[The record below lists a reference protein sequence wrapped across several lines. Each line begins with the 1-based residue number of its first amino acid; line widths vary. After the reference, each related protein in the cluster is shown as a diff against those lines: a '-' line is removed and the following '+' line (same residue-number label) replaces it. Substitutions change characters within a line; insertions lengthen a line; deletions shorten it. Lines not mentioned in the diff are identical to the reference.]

1 MFFARKSPCALLFL
15 LLLTGSAVE
24 TVSSA
29 APPPSADSILVDS
42 PPAPFLGVPSA
53 PPETVVPAPTSTP
66 SDTAIAAIRRHAREL
81 YGRGVLL
88 EKQQAFSGAIVSYT
102 NAARTDPTLRG
113 PSFRIGRLYA
123 SRRQWDPAA
132 RAFREELRRNPD
144 DRAAARE
151 YALMLVELGD
161 TTRPVR
167 MLKDLT
173 RRAPSDPTS
182 WRALGF
188 TQARLQQY
196 ADAEKSLRGA
206 VALDAKYALAWR
218 DLGVVL
224 VAVERPREAREAY
237 RRAIAADPQE
247 GGAVLNLANL
257 ESEQG
262 EHARALQLYRTAERL
277 DTLQG
282 YAYRGQVRELV
293 ALGREAEAGDVWRR
307 WLTRTPFDT
316 DVRESAARHYLR
328 QRRPDVAVALARDGI
343 RIAPGASD
351 AWWLLGEMEA
361 QNGDTLAAMSAFF
374 TAQRRRPEGHPRA
387 ESSLTT
393 LRSQAS
399 AELRARFVADSTAQ
413 AIADTTRTRRR

>member
-1 MFFARKSPCALLFL
+1 MFNALRRSRGAVFLLFL
-15 LLLTGSAVE
+15 LTTCAMKTISY
-24 TVSSA
+24 A
-29 APPPSADSILVDS
+29 APAPSADSIRIDS
-42 PPAPFLGVPSA
+42 PPAPLLRAPAAPPDTAPSA
-53 PPETVVPAPTSTP
+53 PSPA
-66 SDTAIAAIRRHAREL
+66 DTAAQGIRKRAREI
-81 YGRGVLL
+81 YGRGMLL
-88 EKQQAFSGAIVSYT
+88 EEQRAFSGAIVSYT
-102 NAARTDPTLRG
+102 NAARMDPTLRG

-132 RAFREELRRNPD
+132 RAFREEMHRNPD

-173 RRAPSDPTS
+173 RRAPSDPTL

-196 ADAEKSLRGA
+196 AAAEKSLRGA

-237 RRAIAADPQE
+237 RRAVAADPRD

-262 EHARALQLYRTAERL
+262 EHTRALELYRTAERL

-293 ALGREAEAGDVWRR
+293 ALGREADAGDVWRR
-307 WLTRTPFDT
+307 WLTRASFDT
-316 DVRESAARHYLR
+316 EVRESAARHFLR
-328 QRRPDVAVALARDGI
+328 QRRPDVALAIARDGI
-343 RIAPGASD
+343 RIAPDQGET
-351 AWWLLGEMEA
+351 WWLLGEMQS
-361 QNGDTLAAMSAFF
+361 QNGDTLAAMSAFLS
-374 TAQRRRPEGHPRA
+374 AQRSRTGSARA

-393 LRSQAS
+393 LRSLAS
-399 AELRARFVADSTAQ
+399 HALRTRFAADSAAQ
-413 AIADTTRTRRR
+413 ALADTSRTSRK